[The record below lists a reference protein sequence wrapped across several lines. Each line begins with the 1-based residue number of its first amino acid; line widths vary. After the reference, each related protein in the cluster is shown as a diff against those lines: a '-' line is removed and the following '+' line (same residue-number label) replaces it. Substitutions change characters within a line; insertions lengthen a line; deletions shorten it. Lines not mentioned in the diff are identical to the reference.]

1 MVITQTAI
9 FQNRRHA
16 ARLLGERLQEYSD
29 TDTVVVAV
37 PGGGIHVGYY
47 LASQLNLR
55 LEAIL
60 CKRIKHPADN
70 NKTIGAVSVDSVVL
84 HEEDNQIPQDYIY
97 HQIQLLR
104 HVIQGQISKIYSGLE
119 QPKLK
124 DKTVM
129 LVDDLIRSGDTMLA
143 CLRTIRKHQPARII
157 VVVPAVTPEAT
168 RAIAPEMDEI
178 VYLTI
183 EPSIHTISNLYA
195 DFPNVPDQEVINML
209 QLSRVQLNDTK
220 K

>member
-1 MVITQTAI
+1 MIITQTAI

-37 PGGGIHVGYY
+37 PGGGMHVGYY

-55 LEAIL
+55 LEAL
-60 CKRIKHPADN
+60 PCKKIRHPADN
-70 NKTIGAVSVDSVVL
+70 NKTIGAISVDSVVL
-84 HEEDNQIPQDYIY
+84 HEEDHQIPQDHIY

-124 DKTVM
+124 NKTVM
-129 LVDDLIRSGDTMLA
+129 LVDDLIRTGDTMLA
-143 CLRTIRKHQPARII
+143 CLRTLRKQQPERIM

-178 VYLTI
+178 IYLTI
-183 EPSIHTISNLYA
+183 EPSAHTVSNLYA
-195 DFPNVPDQEVINML
+195 DFPHVTDEEVINML
-209 QLSRVQLNDTK
+209 QLSRVQLNDAK
-220 K
+220 Q